1 MSESKNVRGTA
12 FVIAEFRGEENE
24 ETAPL
29 YTDKIVRLFLND
41 ETRRVADEIA
51 QTFPPAKEM
60 IKLRTRY
67 FDDVLSNQIGLGYK
81 QVVILGSGLDTRAAR
96 KNAEGVSYFEIDDGA
111 TLQLKEESLK
121 KNKITATVRY
131 IPGDYVKDNLVSLLI
146 QNHFNFEIP
155 TYFLWEGN
163 TTLLAKEDVIFV
175 LKQIRNN
182 VKEFRLSLDYMSN
195 KVISRTTGYQDIND
209 YIDKYESL
217 YTPWVTGFDNIEPL
231 AKELGFKVIE
241 NFSTAE
247 LYKVYRPN
255 RTLESNLFKFY
266 FVCTLESLS
275 KRNNRTIQQ
284 NN

>member
-1 MSESKNVRGTA
+1 
-12 FVIAEFRGEENE
+12 
-24 ETAPL
+24 
-29 YTDKIVRLFLND
+29 
-41 ETRRVADEIA
+41 
-51 QTFPPAKEM
+51 
-60 IKLRTRY
+60 
-67 FDDVLSNQIGLGYK
+67 
-81 QVVILGSGLDTRAAR
+81 
-96 KNAEGVSYFEIDDGA
+96 
-111 TLQLKEESLK
+111 
-121 KNKITATVRY
+121 
-131 IPGDYVKDNLVSLLI
+131 
-146 QNHFNFEIP
+146 
-155 TYFLWEGN
+155 
-163 TTLLAKEDVIFV
+163 
-175 LKQIRNN
+175 
-182 VKEFRLSLDYMSN
+182 MSN